1 MPILCQLFTL
11 PTLLRTPYSTY
22 IATTTASQLSI
33 IKTKYNHHIHTRNMS
48 LSSMS
53 KRLSGKIILI
63 TGASSG
69 IGKSTAIEFSRT
81 APDVKLILAARRTDA
96 LQEVAKT
103 IDSESKGV
111 TKVKTM
117 KLDVSDSKDVQ
128 RFYKEL
134 NAEEEWKNVDVLV
147 NNAFVIC
154 WPVSVQFFH
163 CFD

>member
-1 MPILCQLFTL
+1 
-11 PTLLRTPYSTY
+11 
-22 IATTTASQLSI
+22 
-33 IKTKYNHHIHTRNMS
+33 
-48 LSSMS
+48 MS
-53 KRLSGKIILI
+53 KRLSGKTILI

-96 LQEVAKT
+96 LQDVAKA
-103 IDSESKGV
+103 IESESKGA

-117 KLDVSDSKDVQ
+117 KLDVSDSADIQ

-147 NNAFVIC
+147 NNAFVI
-154 WPVSVQFFH
+154 STHHFFFH
-163 CFD
+163 YKLDFFIFDPWHTYRFFLSRNIGSL

>member
-1 MPILCQLFTL
+1 
-11 PTLLRTPYSTY
+11 
-22 IATTTASQLSI
+22 
-33 IKTKYNHHIHTRNMS
+33 MS
-48 LSSMS
+48 LSAMS

-96 LQEVAKT
+96 LQDVAKT
-103 IDSESKGV
+103 IESESNGA

-117 KLDVSDSKDVQ
+117 KLDVSDSADIQ

-147 NNAFVIC
+147 NNAFVISIRLLPPFPYHESRVNSFSSC
-154 WPVSVQFFH
+154 ESL
-163 CFD
+163 